1 MERKVNAILL
11 FVLAMALG
19 GCAATGPE
27 YPEQAAIANTAA
39 SQSAR
44 LTVFRTAESLQ
55 YSGRSATVGIDGKDA
70 GGCEYA
76 GFSMFDVP
84 AGSHV
89 LTVSMWDAPGTCQL
103 QVEVLSGATYFFEIT
118 PRTGNLVAGL
128 PGLLVSGFGVLGAL
142 VGGVAMIAGMAA
154 ESSGKICGGA
164 FAIESVDENA
174 ALSKLATLRQS
185 K

>member
-1 MERKVNAILL
+1 
-11 FVLAMALG
+11 MALG
-19 GCAATGPE
+19 GCAATGPQF
-27 YPEQAAIANTAA
+27 PEQAAIASSAA
-39 SQSAR
+39 SQPAR
-44 LTVFRTAESLQ
+44 LMVFRTAANLQ
-55 YSGRSATVGIDGKDA
+55 YYLRSATVGIDGKEVGA
-70 GGCEYA
+70 CEHA
-76 GFSMFDVP
+76 GFNTFDVP
-84 AGSHV
+84 AGAHV

-128 PGLLVSGFGVLGAL
+128 PGMLVPAFGVLGAL
-142 VGGVAMIAGMAA
+142 AGGVVGILGMAA
-154 ESSGKICGGA
+154 ESSGKVCGGA